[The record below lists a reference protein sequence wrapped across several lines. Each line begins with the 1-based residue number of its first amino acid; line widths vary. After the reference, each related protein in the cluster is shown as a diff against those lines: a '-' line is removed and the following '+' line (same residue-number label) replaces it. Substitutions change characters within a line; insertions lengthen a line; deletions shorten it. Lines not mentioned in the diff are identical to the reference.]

1 MALFSF
7 SGITSLISKLRRE
20 PEANANVD
28 WNEIEQQLINSDLGP
43 KLSVELVELLK
54 KNSNASLEE
63 SLIELL
69 GKDRDRDLVKNQN
82 PNPNVILIVGVNGV
96 GKTTTVGKLAHYLVA
111 AGNKVVIGAAD
122 TFRAA
127 ATGQVSTW
135 AINAGATLVSGKDG
149 ADPAAIAF
157 DAVAKGFEIGADFVL
172 IDTAGRLHTKAGL
185 MDELSKIRRVI
196 EKRTSVGEVLLVI
209 DGTTGQNGLAQAQ
222 IFAQTVGVT
231 GVVVTKLDGSAKG
244 GIAFAI
250 ERDFGAPIKFVGT
263 GEAISDLAPFEA
275 AAFVAALISS

>member
-1 MALFSF
+1 MALF

-20 PEANANVD
+20 PGVNADVD
-28 WNEIEQQLINSDLGP
+28 WNEIENQLIQSDLGP
-43 KLSVELVELLK
+43 KLSSEIVELLK
-54 KNSNASLEE
+54 KNSKVSLEE
-63 SLIELL
+63 GFLELL
-69 GKDRDRDLVKNQN
+69 GNERDRDLVRNQS
-82 PNPNVILIVGVNGV
+82 PNVILIVGVNGV

-111 AGNKVVIGAAD
+111 TGNKVVIGAAD

-135 AINAGATLVSGKDG
+135 AVNAGATLVSGKDG

-196 EKRTSVGEVLLVI
+196 EKRTPVGEVLLVI
-209 DGTTGQNGLAQAQ
+209 DGTTGQNGLAQAK
-222 IFAQTVGVT
+222 IFGDAVGLS

-250 ERDFGAPIKFVGT
+250 ERELGAPIKFVGT
-263 GEAISDLAPFEA
+263 GEGISDLQPFEPA
-275 AAFVAALISS
+275 AYVSGLISN

>member
-1 MALFSF
+1 MALF

-20 PEANANVD
+20 PGVNPDVD
-28 WNEIEQQLINSDLGP
+28 WNEIENQLIQSDLGP
-43 KLSVELVELLK
+43 KLSGELVDLLK
-54 KNSNASLEE
+54 KNSKATLEE
-63 SLIELL
+63 GLLELL
-69 GKDRDRDLVKNQN
+69 GNERDRNLVRNEI
-82 PNPNVILIVGVNGV
+82 PNVILIVGVNGV
-96 GKTTTVGKLAHYLVA
+96 GKTTTVGKLAHYLVTT
-111 AGNKVVIGAAD
+111 GNKVVVGAAD

-135 AINAGATLVSGKDG
+135 AVNAGATLVSGKDG

-196 EKRTSVGEVLLVI
+196 EKRTPVGEVLLVI
-209 DGTTGQNGLAQAQ
+209 DGTTGQNGLAQAK
-222 IFAQTVGVT
+222 IFGDAVGLS

-250 ERDFGAPIKFVGT
+250 ERELGAPIKFVGT
-263 GEAISDLAPFEA
+263 GEGISDLQPFEA
-275 AAFVAALISS
+275 AAYVSALISS

>member
-1 MALFSF
+1 MALF

-20 PEANANVD
+20 PGVNADVD
-28 WNEIEQQLINSDLGP
+28 WNEIESQLIQSDLGP
-43 KLSVELVELLK
+43 KLSSEIVELLK
-54 KNSNASLEE
+54 KNSKVSLEE
-63 SLIELL
+63 GFLELL
-69 GKDRDRDLVKNQN
+69 GNERDRNLVRNQS
-82 PNPNVILIVGVNGV
+82 PNVILIVGVNGV

-111 AGNKVVIGAAD
+111 TGNKVVIGAAD

-135 AINAGATLVSGKDG
+135 AVNAGATLVSGKDG

-196 EKRTSVGEVLLVI
+196 EKRTHVGEVLLVI
-209 DGTTGQNGLAQAQ
+209 DGTTGQNGLAQAK
-222 IFAQTVGVT
+222 IFGEAVGLS

-250 ERDFGAPIKFVGT
+250 ERELGAPIKFVGT
-263 GEAISDLAPFEA
+263 GEGISDLQPFEPA
-275 AAFVAALISS
+275 AYVSALISN

>member
-1 MALFSF
+1 MALF

-20 PEANANVD
+20 PGINSDVD
-28 WNEIEQQLINSDLGP
+28 WDEVETQLIQSDLGP

-54 KNSNASLEE
+54 KNSKATLEE
-63 SLIELL
+63 GLLELL
-69 GKDRDRDLVKNQN
+69 GKDRDRNLVRNQS
-82 PNPNVILIVGVNGV
+82 PNVILIVGVNGV

-111 AGNKVVIGAAD
+111 TGNKVVIGAAD

-135 AINAGATLVSGKDG
+135 ATNAGATLVSGKDG

-196 EKRTSVGEVLLVI
+196 EKRTSIGEVLLVI
-209 DGTTGQNGLAQAQ
+209 DGTTGQNGVAQAQ
-222 IFAQTVGVT
+222 IFAQAVGVS

-250 ERDFGAPIKFVGT
+250 ERELGAPIKFVGT
-263 GEAISDLAPFEA
+263 GEAISDLAPFDP
-275 AAFVAALISS
+275 AAFVAALLSA

>member
-1 MALFSF
+1 MALF

-20 PEANANVD
+20 PGVNADVD
-28 WNEIEQQLINSDLGP
+28 WNEIENQLIQSDLGP
-43 KLSVELVELLK
+43 KLSVELVELLQ
-54 KNSNASLEE
+54 KNSKATLEE
-63 SLIELL
+63 GLLELL
-69 GKDRDRDLVKNQN
+69 GNERDRNLVKNGS
-82 PNPNVILIVGVNGV
+82 PNVILIVGVNGV

-111 AGNKVVIGAAD
+111 NGNKVVIGAAD

-157 DAVAKGFEIGADFVL
+157 DAVAKGFEIDADFVL

-196 EKRTSVGEVLLVI
+196 EKRTPVGEVLLVI
-209 DGTTGQNGLAQAQ
+209 DGTTGQNGLAQAK
-222 IFAQTVGVT
+222 IFGDAVGLS

-250 ERDFGAPIKFVGT
+250 ERELGAPIKFVGT
-263 GEAISDLAPFEA
+263 GEGISDLQPFEA
-275 AAFVAALISS
+275 AAYVSGLISN

>member
-7 SGITSLISKLRRE
+7 SGVTSLISKLRRE
-20 PEANANVD
+20 PGVNADVD

-43 KLSVELVELLK
+43 KLSVELAELLR
-54 KNSNASLEE
+54 KNSNASLEDG
-63 SLIELL
+63 LLELL
-69 GKDRDRDLVKNQN
+69 GNDRDRNLVRNQT
-82 PNPNVILIVGVNGV
+82 PNVILIAGVNGV

-111 AGNKVVIGAAD
+111 TGNKVVIGAAD

-135 AINAGATLVSGKDG
+135 AVNAGATLVSGKDG

-250 ERDFGAPIKFVGT
+250 ERELGAPIKFVGT
-263 GEAISDLAPFEA
+263 GEGISDLEPFEA

>member
-7 SGITSLISKLRRE
+7 SGVTSLISKLRRE
-20 PEANANVD
+20 PGVNADVD

-43 KLSVELVELLK
+43 KLSVELVESLK
-54 KNSNASLEE
+54 KNSNVSLEDG
-63 SLIELL
+63 LLDLL
-69 GKDRDRDLVKNQN
+69 GKDRDRNLVRSQT
-82 PNPNVILIVGVNGV
+82 PNVILIVGVNGV

-111 AGNKVVIGAAD
+111 TGNKVVIGAAD

-135 AINAGATLVSGKDG
+135 AANAGATLVSGKDG

-157 DAVAKGFEIGADFVL
+157 DAVARGFEIGADFVL

-222 IFAQTVGVT
+222 IFAQAVGVT

-250 ERDFGAPIKFVGT
+250 ERELGAPIKFVGT
-263 GEAISDLAPFEA
+263 GEGISDLAPFQA

>member
-7 SGITSLISKLRRE
+7 SGVTSLISKLRRE
-20 PEANANVD
+20 PGVNADVD

-43 KLSVELVELLK
+43 KLSVELVNLLK
-54 KNSNASLEE
+54 KNSKVSLEDG
-63 SLIELL
+63 LLELL
-69 GKDRDRDLVKNQN
+69 GKDRDRNLIRNQT
-82 PNPNVILIVGVNGV
+82 PNVILIVGVNGV

-111 AGNKVVIGAAD
+111 TGNKVVIGAAD

-135 AINAGATLVSGKDG
+135 AVNAGATLVSGKDG

-222 IFAQTVGVT
+222 IFAQAVGVT

-250 ERDFGAPIKFVGT
+250 ERELGAPIKFVGT
-263 GEAISDLAPFEA
+263 GEGISDLAPFAA

>member
-1 MALFSF
+1 MALF

-20 PEANANVD
+20 PGVNADVD
-28 WNEIEQQLINSDLGP
+28 WNEIENQLIQSDLGP
-43 KLSVELVELLK
+43 KLSSEIVELLK
-54 KNSNASLEE
+54 KNSKVSLEE
-63 SLIELL
+63 GFLELL
-69 GKDRDRDLVKNQN
+69 GNERDRNLVRNQS
-82 PNPNVILIVGVNGV
+82 PNVILIVGVNGV

-111 AGNKVVIGAAD
+111 TGNKVVIGAAD

-135 AINAGATLVSGKDG
+135 AVNAGATLVSGKDG

-196 EKRTSVGEVLLVI
+196 EKRTPVGEVLLVI
-209 DGTTGQNGLAQAQ
+209 DGTTGQNGLAQAK
-222 IFAQTVGVT
+222 IFGDAVGLS

-250 ERDFGAPIKFVGT
+250 ERELGAPIKFVGT
-263 GEAISDLAPFEA
+263 GEGISDLQPFEA
-275 AAFVAALISS
+275 AAYVSALISS

>member
-1 MALFSF
+1 MALF

-20 PEANANVD
+20 PGANADVD
-28 WNEIEQQLINSDLGP
+28 WNEIESQLIQSDLGP
-43 KLSVELVELLK
+43 KLSSEIVELLK
-54 KNSNASLEE
+54 KNSKVSLEE
-63 SLIELL
+63 GFLELL
-69 GKDRDRDLVKNQN
+69 GNERDRNLVRNQS
-82 PNPNVILIVGVNGV
+82 PNVILIVGVNGV

-111 AGNKVVIGAAD
+111 TGNKVVIGAAD

-135 AINAGATLVSGKDG
+135 AANAGATLVSGKDG

-196 EKRTSVGEVLLVI
+196 EKRTPVGEVLLVI
-209 DGTTGQNGLAQAQ
+209 DGTTGQNGLAQAK
-222 IFAQTVGVT
+222 IFGDAVGLS

-250 ERDFGAPIKFVGT
+250 ERELGAPIKFVGT
-263 GEAISDLAPFEA
+263 GEGISDLQPFEPA
-275 AAFVAALISS
+275 AYVAALISS

>member
-1 MALFSF
+1 MALFSA
-7 SGITSLISKLRRE
+7 ITSLISKLRE
-20 PEANANVD
+20 PGVNADLD
-28 WNEIEQQLINSDLGP
+28 WNEIENQLIQSDLGP

-54 KNSNASLEE
+54 KNSKVSLEE
-63 SLIELL
+63 GLLELL
-69 GKDRDRDLVKNQN
+69 GNERDRNLFKNKS
-82 PNPNVILIVGVNGV
+82 PNVILIVGVNGV
-96 GKTTTVGKLAHYLVA
+96 GKTTTVGKLAHYLVTT
-111 AGNKVVIGAAD
+111 GNKVVIGAAD
-122 TFRAA
+122 TFRAT

-135 AINAGATLVSGKDG
+135 AVNAGATLVSGKDG

-196 EKRTSVGEVLLVI
+196 EKRTPVGEVLLVI
-209 DGTTGQNGLAQAQ
+209 DGTTGQNGLAQAK
-222 IFAQTVGVT
+222 IFGEAVGLS

-250 ERDFGAPIKFVGT
+250 EREVGAPIKFVGI
-263 GEAISDLAPFEA
+263 GEGISDLQPFEA
-275 AAFVAALISS
+275 APYIASLIRS

>member
-1 MALFSF
+1 MALF

-20 PEANANVD
+20 PGANADVD
-28 WNEIEQQLINSDLGP
+28 WNEIESQLIQSDLGP
-43 KLSVELVELLK
+43 KLSSEIVELLK
-54 KNSNASLEE
+54 KNSKVSLEE
-63 SLIELL
+63 GFLELL
-69 GKDRDRDLVKNQN
+69 GNERDRNLVRNQS
-82 PNPNVILIVGVNGV
+82 PNVILIVGVNGV

-111 AGNKVVIGAAD
+111 TGNKVVIGAAD

-135 AINAGATLVSGKDG
+135 AVNAGATLVSGKDG

-196 EKRTSVGEVLLVI
+196 EKRTPVGEVLLVI
-209 DGTTGQNGLAQAQ
+209 DGTTGQNGLAQAK
-222 IFAQTVGVT
+222 IFGDAVGLS

-250 ERDFGAPIKFVGT
+250 ERELGAPIKFVGT
-263 GEAISDLAPFEA
+263 GEGISDLQPFEPA
-275 AAFVAALISS
+275 AYVSALISN

>member
-7 SGITSLISKLRRE
+7 SGVTSLISKLRRE
-20 PEANANVD
+20 SGVNADVD

-54 KNSNASLEE
+54 KNSNTSLEDG
-63 SLIELL
+63 LLELL
-69 GKDRDRDLVKNQN
+69 GKDRDRNLVRNQT
-82 PNPNVILIVGVNGV
+82 PNVILIVGVNGV

-111 AGNKVVIGAAD
+111 TGNKVVIGAAD

-135 AINAGATLVSGKDG
+135 AVNAGATLVSGKDG

-185 MDELSKIRRVI
+185 MDELAKIRRVI
-196 EKRTSVGEVLLVI
+196 EKRTSVGEVLLVV

-222 IFAQTVGVT
+222 IFAQAVGVT

-250 ERDFGAPIKFVGT
+250 ERELGAPIKFVGT
-263 GEAISDLAPFEA
+263 GEGISDLAPFQA
-275 AAFVAALISS
+275 AAFVATLISN

>member
-1 MALFSF
+1 MALFSV
-7 SGITSLISKLRRE
+7 ITSLISKLRE
-20 PEANANVD
+20 PGVNADLD
-28 WNEIEQQLINSDLGP
+28 WNEIENQLIQSDLGP

-54 KNSNASLEE
+54 KNSKVSLEE
-63 SLIELL
+63 GLLELL
-69 GKDRDRDLVKNQN
+69 GNERNRNLVKNES
-82 PNPNVILIVGVNGV
+82 PNVILIVGVNGV
-96 GKTTTVGKLAHYLVA
+96 GKTTTVGKLAHYLVTT
-111 AGNKVVIGAAD
+111 GNKVVIGAAD

-196 EKRTSVGEVLLVI
+196 EKRTPVGEVLLVI
-209 DGTTGQNGLAQAQ
+209 DGTTGQNGLAQAK
-222 IFAQTVGVT
+222 IFGDAVGLS

-250 ERDFGAPIKFVGT
+250 ERELGAPIKFVGT
-263 GEAISDLAPFEA
+263 GEGISDLQPFEPA
-275 AAFVAALISS
+275 AYVSGLISN

>member
-1 MALFSF
+1 MALF

-20 PEANANVD
+20 PGVNADVD
-28 WNEIEQQLINSDLGP
+28 WNEIESQLIQSDLGP
-43 KLSVELVELLK
+43 KLSVELVELLQ
-54 KNSNASLEE
+54 KNSKATLEE
-63 SLIELL
+63 GLLELL
-69 GKDRDRDLVKNQN
+69 GNERDRNLVKNGS
-82 PNPNVILIVGVNGV
+82 PNVILIVGVNGV

-111 AGNKVVIGAAD
+111 NGNKVVIGAAD

-196 EKRTSVGEVLLVI
+196 EKRTTVGEVLLVI
-209 DGTTGQNGLAQAQ
+209 DGTTGQNGLAQAK
-222 IFAQTVGVT
+222 IFGDAVGLS

-250 ERDFGAPIKFVGT
+250 ERELGAPIKFVGT
-263 GEAISDLAPFEA
+263 GEGISDLQPFEA
-275 AAFVAALISS
+275 AAYVSALISS

>member
-7 SGITSLISKLRRE
+7 SGVTSLISKLRRE
-20 PEANANVD
+20 PGVNADVD
-28 WNEIEQQLINSDLGP
+28 WNEIEQQLIQSDLGP
-43 KLSVELVELLK
+43 KLSVEVVELLK
-54 KNSNASLEE
+54 KNSKVSLEE
-63 SLIELL
+63 GLLELL
-69 GKDRDRDLVKNQN
+69 GNERDRNLVKNQT
-82 PNPNVILIVGVNGV
+82 PNVILIVGVNGV
-96 GKTTTVGKLAHYLVA
+96 GKTTTVGKLAHYLVSN
-111 AGNKVVIGAAD
+111 GNKVVIGAAD

-135 AINAGATLVSGKDG
+135 AANAGATLVSGKDG

-185 MDELSKIRRVI
+185 MDELAKIRRVV

-222 IFAQTVGVT
+222 IFAQAVGVS

-250 ERDFGAPIKFVGT
+250 ERELGAPIKFVGT
-263 GEAISDLAPFEA
+263 GEGISDLAPFEA

>member
-7 SGITSLISKLRRE
+7 SGVTSLISKLRRE
-20 PEANANVD
+20 PGVNADVD
-28 WNEIEQQLINSDLGP
+28 WNDIEQQLINSDLGP

-54 KNSNASLEE
+54 KNSNTSLEDG
-63 SLIELL
+63 LLELL
-69 GKDRDRDLVKNQN
+69 GKDRDRNLVRSQI
-82 PNPNVILIVGVNGV
+82 PNVILIVGVNGV

-111 AGNKVVIGAAD
+111 TGNKVVIGAAD

-135 AINAGATLVSGKDG
+135 AANAGATLVSGKDG

-196 EKRTSVGEVLLVI
+196 EKLTSVGEVLLVI

-222 IFAQTVGVT
+222 IFAQAVGVT

-250 ERDFGAPIKFVGT
+250 ERELGAPIKFVGT
-263 GEAISDLAPFEA
+263 GEGISDLAPFQA
-275 AAFVAALISS
+275 AAFVAALIRS

>member
-1 MALFSF
+1 
-7 SGITSLISKLRRE
+7 
-20 PEANANVD
+20 
-28 WNEIEQQLINSDLGP
+28 
-43 KLSVELVELLK
+43 
-54 KNSNASLEE
+54 
-63 SLIELL
+63 
-69 GKDRDRDLVKNQN
+69 
-82 PNPNVILIVGVNGV
+82 
-96 GKTTTVGKLAHYLVA
+96 LAHHLVST
-111 AGNKVVIGAAD
+111 GNKVVIGAAD

-135 AINAGATLVSGKDG
+135 ATNAGATLVSGKDG

-157 DAVAKGFEIGADFVL
+157 DAVTKGFEIGADFVL

-185 MDELSKIRRVI
+185 MDELAKIRRVI

-222 IFAQTVGVT
+222 IFAQAVGVS

-250 ERDFGAPIKFVGT
+250 ERELGAPIKFVGT
-263 GEAISDLAPFEA
+263 GEGISDLAPFEA
-275 AAFVAALISS
+275 AAFVAALIRS

>member
-1 MALFSF
+1 MALF

-20 PEANANVD
+20 PGVNADVD
-28 WNEIEQQLINSDLGP
+28 WNEIESQLIQSDLGP
-43 KLSVELVELLK
+43 KLSSEIVELLK
-54 KNSNASLEE
+54 KNSKVSLEE
-63 SLIELL
+63 GFLELL
-69 GKDRDRDLVKNQN
+69 GNERDRNLVRNQ
-82 PNPNVILIVGVNGV
+82 NPNVILIVGVNGV

-111 AGNKVVIGAAD
+111 TGNKVVIGAAD

-135 AINAGATLVSGKDG
+135 AVNAGATLVSGKDG

-196 EKRTSVGEVLLVI
+196 EKRTHVGEVLLVI
-209 DGTTGQNGLAQAQ
+209 DGTTGQNGLAQAK
-222 IFAQTVGVT
+222 IFGDAVGLS

-250 ERDFGAPIKFVGT
+250 ERELGAPIKFVGT
-263 GEAISDLAPFEA
+263 GEGISDLQPFEPA
-275 AAFVAALISS
+275 AYVSGLISN

>member
-1 MALFSF
+1 MALFSA
-7 SGITSLISKLRRE
+7 ITSLISKLRE
-20 PEANANVD
+20 PGVNADLD
-28 WNEIEQQLINSDLGP
+28 WNEIENQLIQSDLGP

-54 KNSNASLEE
+54 KNSKVSLEE
-63 SLIELL
+63 GLLELL
-69 GKDRDRDLVKNQN
+69 GTERDRNLFKNKS
-82 PNPNVILIVGVNGV
+82 PNEILIVGVNGV
-96 GKTTTVGKLAHYLVA
+96 GKTTTVGKLAHYLVTT
-111 AGNKVVIGAAD
+111 GNKVVIGAAD

-135 AINAGATLVSGKDG
+135 AVNAGATLVSGKDG

-196 EKRTSVGEVLLVI
+196 EKRTPVGEVLLVI
-209 DGTTGQNGLAQAQ
+209 DGTTGQNGLAQAK
-222 IFAQTVGVT
+222 IFGEAVGLS

-250 ERDFGAPIKFVGT
+250 EREVGAPIKFVGI
-263 GEAISDLAPFEA
+263 GEGISDLQPFEA
-275 AAFVAALISS
+275 APYIASLIRS

>member
-7 SGITSLISKLRRE
+7 SGVTSLISKLRRE
-20 PEANANVD
+20 PGVNADVD

-43 KLSVELVELLK
+43 KLSVELVKSLK
-54 KNSNASLEE
+54 KNSNASLEDG
-63 SLIELL
+63 LLDLL
-69 GKDRDRDLVKNQN
+69 GKDRDRNLVRNQT
-82 PNPNVILIVGVNGV
+82 PNVILIVGVNGV

-111 AGNKVVIGAAD
+111 TGNKVVIGAAD

-135 AINAGATLVSGKDG
+135 AVNAGATLVSGKDG

-250 ERDFGAPIKFVGT
+250 ERELGAPIKFVGT
-263 GEAISDLAPFEA
+263 GEGISDLAPFQA

>member
-20 PEANANVD
+20 PGANADVD

-63 SLIELL
+63 GLLELL
-69 GKDRDRDLVKNQN
+69 GKDRDRNLAKNQ
-82 PNPNVILIVGVNGV
+82 NPNVILIVGVNGV

-111 AGNKVVIGAAD
+111 TGNKVVIGAAD

-135 AINAGATLVSGKDG
+135 AVNAGATLVSGKDG

-196 EKRTSVGEVLLVI
+196 EKRTLVGEVLLVI
-209 DGTTGQNGLAQAQ
+209 DGTTGQNGLTQAQ
-222 IFAQTVGVT
+222 IFAQAVGVT

-250 ERDFGAPIKFVGT
+250 ERELGAPIKFVGT
-263 GEAISDLAPFEA
+263 GEAISDLAPFQA
-275 AAFVAALISS
+275 AAFVTALISS

>member
-7 SGITSLISKLRRE
+7 SGTTSLISKLRRE
-20 PEANANVD
+20 PGANADVD

-63 SLIELL
+63 GLLELL
-69 GKDRDRDLVKNQN
+69 GKDRDRNLAKNQ
-82 PNPNVILIVGVNGV
+82 NPNVILIVGVNGV

-135 AINAGATLVSGKDG
+135 AVNAGATLVSGKDG

-196 EKRTSVGEVLLVI
+196 EKRTLVGEVLLVI
-209 DGTTGQNGLAQAQ
+209 DGTTGQNGLTQAQ
-222 IFAQTVGVT
+222 IFAQAVGVT
-231 GVVVTKLDGSAKG
+231 GIVVTKLDGSAKG

-250 ERDFGAPIKFVGT
+250 ERELGAPIKFVGT
-263 GEAISDLAPFEA
+263 GEAISDLAPFQA
-275 AAFVAALISS
+275 AAFVTALISS

>member
-1 MALFSF
+1 MALF

-20 PEANANVD
+20 PGVNADVD
-28 WNEIEQQLINSDLGP
+28 WNEIENQLIQSDLGP
-43 KLSVELVELLK
+43 KLSSEIVELLK
-54 KNSNASLEE
+54 KNSKVSLEE
-63 SLIELL
+63 GFLELL
-69 GKDRDRDLVKNQN
+69 GNERDRNLVRNQS
-82 PNPNVILIVGVNGV
+82 PNVILIVGVNGV

-111 AGNKVVIGAAD
+111 TGNKVVIGAAD

-135 AINAGATLVSGKDG
+135 AVNAGATLVSGKDG

-157 DAVAKGFEIGADFVL
+157 DAVAKGFEIDADFVL

-196 EKRTSVGEVLLVI
+196 EKRTPVGEVLLVI
-209 DGTTGQNGLAQAQ
+209 DGTTGQNGLAQAK
-222 IFAQTVGVT
+222 IFGEAVGLS

-250 ERDFGAPIKFVGT
+250 ERELGAPIKFVGT
-263 GEAISDLAPFEA
+263 GEGISDLQPFEPA
-275 AAFVAALISS
+275 AYVSALISS

>member
-7 SGITSLISKLRRE
+7 SGVTSLISKLRRE
-20 PEANANVD
+20 PGVNADVD

-54 KNSNASLEE
+54 KNLNASLEDG
-63 SLIELL
+63 LLELL
-69 GKDRDRDLVKNQN
+69 GKDRDRNLVRNQT
-82 PNPNVILIVGVNGV
+82 PNVILIVGVNGV

-111 AGNKVVIGAAD
+111 TGNKVVIGAAD

-135 AINAGATLVSGKDG
+135 AVNAGATLVSGKDG

-209 DGTTGQNGLAQAQ
+209 DGTTGQNGLTQAQVFAQA
-222 IFAQTVGVT
+222 IGVS

-250 ERDFGAPIKFVGT
+250 ERELGAPIKFVGT
-263 GEAISDLAPFEA
+263 GEGISDLAPFEA

>member
-7 SGITSLISKLRRE
+7 SGVTSLISKLRRE
-20 PEANANVD
+20 PGVNADVD
-28 WNEIEQQLINSDLGP
+28 WNDIEQQLINSDLGP

-54 KNSNASLEE
+54 KNSNTSLEDG
-63 SLIELL
+63 LLELL
-69 GKDRDRDLVKNQN
+69 GKDRDRNLVRSQI
-82 PNPNVILIVGVNGV
+82 PNVILIVGVNGV

-111 AGNKVVIGAAD
+111 TGNKVVIGAAD

-135 AINAGATLVSGKDG
+135 AANAGATLVSGKDG
-149 ADPAAIAF
+149 ADPAAITF

-222 IFAQTVGVT
+222 IFAQAVGVT

-250 ERDFGAPIKFVGT
+250 ERELGAPIKFVGT
-263 GEAISDLAPFEA
+263 GEGISDLAPFEA
-275 AAFVAALISS
+275 AAFVTALISN

>member
-7 SGITSLISKLRRE
+7 SGVTSLISKLRRE
-20 PEANANVD
+20 PGVNADVD

-43 KLSVELVELLK
+43 KLSVELVESLK
-54 KNSNASLEE
+54 KNSNASLEDG
-63 SLIELL
+63 LLELL
-69 GKDRDRDLVKNQN
+69 GKDRDRNLVRNQS
-82 PNPNVILIVGVNGV
+82 PNVILIVGVNGV

-111 AGNKVVIGAAD
+111 TGNKVVIGAAD

-135 AINAGATLVSGKDG
+135 AVNAGATLVSGKDG

-196 EKRTSVGEVLLVI
+196 EKRTPVGEVLLVI

-222 IFAQTVGVT
+222 IFAQAVGVS

-250 ERDFGAPIKFVGT
+250 ERELGAPIKFVGT
-263 GEAISDLAPFEA
+263 GEGISDLAPFEA
-275 AAFVAALISS
+275 AAFVTALIRS

>member
-1 MALFSF
+1 MALFSV
-7 SGITSLISKLRRE
+7 ITSLISKLRE
-20 PEANANVD
+20 PGVNADLD
-28 WNEIEQQLINSDLGP
+28 WNEIENQLIQSDLGP

-54 KNSNASLEE
+54 KNSKVSLEE
-63 SLIELL
+63 GLLELL
-69 GKDRDRDLVKNQN
+69 GNERNRNLVKNES
-82 PNPNVILIVGVNGV
+82 PNVILIVGVNGV
-96 GKTTTVGKLAHYLVA
+96 GKTTTVGKLAHYLVTT
-111 AGNKVVIGAAD
+111 GNKVVIGAAD

-135 AINAGATLVSGKDG
+135 AVNAGATLVSGKDG

-196 EKRTSVGEVLLVI
+196 EKRTPVGEVLLII
-209 DGTTGQNGLAQAQ
+209 DGTTGQNGLTQAKV
-222 IFAQTVGVT
+222 FAEAVGVS

-250 ERDFGAPIKFVGT
+250 EREVGAPIKFVGT
-263 GEAISDLAPFEA
+263 GEGISDLQPFEA
-275 AAFVAALISS
+275 APYIASLIRS

>member
-1 MALFSF
+1 MALF

-20 PEANANVD
+20 PGVNADVD
-28 WNEIEQQLINSDLGP
+28 WNEIENQLIQSDLGP
-43 KLSVELVELLK
+43 KLSSEIVELLK
-54 KNSNASLEE
+54 KNSKVSLEE
-63 SLIELL
+63 GFLELL
-69 GKDRDRDLVKNQN
+69 GNERDRNLVRNQS
-82 PNPNVILIVGVNGV
+82 PNVILIVGVNGV

-111 AGNKVVIGAAD
+111 TGNKVVIGAAD

-135 AINAGATLVSGKDG
+135 AVNAGATLVSGKDG

-196 EKRTSVGEVLLVI
+196 EKRTPVGEVLLVI
-209 DGTTGQNGLAQAQ
+209 DGTTGQNGLAQAK
-222 IFAQTVGVT
+222 IFGDAVGLS

-250 ERDFGAPIKFVGT
+250 ERELGAPIKFVGT
-263 GEAISDLAPFEA
+263 GEGISDLQPFEPA
-275 AAFVAALISS
+275 AYVSALISN

>member
-7 SGITSLISKLRRE
+7 SGVTSLISKLRRE
-20 PEANANVD
+20 PGTNADVD
-28 WNEIEQQLINSDLGP
+28 WNEIEQQLIQSDLGP

-54 KNSNASLEE
+54 KNSKVSLEE
-63 SLIELL
+63 GLLELL
-69 GKDRDRDLVKNQN
+69 GNERDRNLVKNQT
-82 PNPNVILIVGVNGV
+82 PNVILIVGVNGV

-111 AGNKVVIGAAD
+111 TGNKVVIGAAD

-135 AINAGATLVSGKDG
+135 AANAGATLVSGKDG

-157 DAVAKGFEIGADFVL
+157 DAVAKGFEISADFVL

-185 MDELSKIRRVI
+185 MDELAKIRRVI

-222 IFAQTVGVT
+222 IFAQAVGVS

-250 ERDFGAPIKFVGT
+250 ERELGAPIKFVGT
-263 GEAISDLAPFEA
+263 GEGISDLAPFEA
-275 AAFVAALISS
+275 DAFVAALIRS

>member
-1 MALFSF
+1 MVLFSV
-7 SGITSLISKLRRE
+7 ITSLISKLRE
-20 PEANANVD
+20 PGVNADLD
-28 WNEIEQQLINSDLGP
+28 WNEIENQLIQSDLGP

-54 KNSNASLEE
+54 KNSKVSLEE
-63 SLIELL
+63 GLLELL
-69 GKDRDRDLVKNQN
+69 GNGRDRNLVRNQS
-82 PNPNVILIVGVNGV
+82 PNVILIVGVNGV
-96 GKTTTVGKLAHYLVA
+96 GKTTTVGKLAHYLVTT
-111 AGNKVVIGAAD
+111 GNKVVIGAAD

-135 AINAGATLVSGKDG
+135 AVNAGATLVSGKDG

-196 EKRTSVGEVLLVI
+196 EKRTPVGEVLLVI
-209 DGTTGQNGLAQAQ
+209 DGTTGQNGLAQAK
-222 IFAQTVGVT
+222 IFGEAVGLS

-250 ERDFGAPIKFVGT
+250 EREVGAPIKFVGT
-263 GEAISDLAPFEA
+263 GEAISDLQPFEA
-275 AAFVAALISS
+275 APYIASLISS

>member
-7 SGITSLISKLRRE
+7 SGVTSLISKLRRE
-20 PEANANVD
+20 PGTNADVD
-28 WNEIEQQLINSDLGP
+28 WNEIEQQLIQSDLGP

-54 KNSNASLEE
+54 KNSKVSLEE
-63 SLIELL
+63 GLLELL
-69 GKDRDRDLVKNQN
+69 GNERDRNLVKNQT
-82 PNPNVILIVGVNGV
+82 PNVILIVGVNGV

-111 AGNKVVIGAAD
+111 TGNKVVIGAAD

-135 AINAGATLVSGKDG
+135 ATNAGATLVSGKDG

-185 MDELSKIRRVI
+185 MDELSKIRRVV

-222 IFAQTVGVT
+222 IFAQAVGVS

-250 ERDFGAPIKFVGT
+250 ERELGAPIKFVGT
-263 GEAISDLAPFEA
+263 GEGISDLAPFEA
-275 AAFVAALISS
+275 AAFVAALIRS

>member
-1 MALFSF
+1 MALF

-20 PEANANVD
+20 PGVNADVD
-28 WNEIEQQLINSDLGP
+28 WNEIENQLIQSDLGP

-54 KNSNASLEE
+54 KNSKASLEE
-63 SLIELL
+63 GLLELL
-69 GKDRDRDLVKNQN
+69 GNESDRNLFKNES
-82 PNPNVILIVGVNGV
+82 PNVILIVGVNGV
-96 GKTTTVGKLAHYLVA
+96 GKTTTVGKLAHYLVST
-111 AGNKVVIGAAD
+111 GNKVVIGAAD

-135 AINAGATLVSGKDG
+135 AVNAGATLVSGKDG

-157 DAVAKGFEIGADFVL
+157 DAVAKGFEMGADFVL

-196 EKRTSVGEVLLVI
+196 EKRTPVGEVLLVI
-209 DGTTGQNGLAQAQ
+209 DGTTGQNGLAQAK
-222 IFAQTVGVT
+222 IFGEAVGIS

-250 ERDFGAPIKFVGT
+250 ERELGAPIKFVGT

-275 AAFVAALISS
+275 AAYVSALISS

>member
-1 MALFSF
+1 MALF

-20 PEANANVD
+20 PGANADVD
-28 WNEIEQQLINSDLGP
+28 WNEIESQLIQSDLGP
-43 KLSVELVELLK
+43 KLSSEIVELLK
-54 KNSNASLEE
+54 KNSKVSLEE
-63 SLIELL
+63 GFLELL
-69 GKDRDRDLVKNQN
+69 GNERDRNLVRNQS
-82 PNPNVILIVGVNGV
+82 PNVILIVGVNGV

-111 AGNKVVIGAAD
+111 TGNKVVIGAAD

-135 AINAGATLVSGKDG
+135 AVNAGATLVSGKDG

-196 EKRTSVGEVLLVI
+196 EKRTHVGEVLLVI
-209 DGTTGQNGLAQAQ
+209 DGTTGQNGLAQAK
-222 IFAQTVGVT
+222 IFGDAVGLS

-250 ERDFGAPIKFVGT
+250 ERELGAPIKFVGT
-263 GEAISDLAPFEA
+263 GEGISDLQPFEPA
-275 AAFVAALISS
+275 AYVAALISS

>member
-1 MALFSF
+1 MALF

-20 PEANANVD
+20 PGMNADVD
-28 WNEIEQQLINSDLGP
+28 WNEIENQLIQSDLGP
-43 KLSVELVELLK
+43 KLSSEIVELLK
-54 KNSNASLEE
+54 KNSKVSLEE
-63 SLIELL
+63 GFLELL
-69 GKDRDRDLVKNQN
+69 GNERDRNLVRNQ
-82 PNPNVILIVGVNGV
+82 NPNVILIVGVNGV

-111 AGNKVVIGAAD
+111 TGNKVVIGAAD

-135 AINAGATLVSGKDG
+135 AVNAGATLVSGKDG

-196 EKRTSVGEVLLVI
+196 EKRTHVGEVLLVI
-209 DGTTGQNGLAQAQ
+209 DGTTGQNGLAQAK
-222 IFAQTVGVT
+222 IFGEAVGLS

-250 ERDFGAPIKFVGT
+250 ERELGAPIKFVGT
-263 GEAISDLAPFEA
+263 GEGISDLQPFEPA
-275 AAFVAALISS
+275 AYVSALISN